1 MAFLNNQGLKTF
13 LAQIKAWVNS
23 KLENE
28 YAKIEKLPS
37 SHELTLPAGRLKG
50 DIDGDGIISLND
62 AELVRQHVMGINHLS
77 DDLLALAD
85 VTGDGEVARLDYAHV
100 KKFATSNFAVS
111 AVKKNSNI
119 SDTQGNWQLYGADDE
134 MAGLWYC
141 DVRLADC
148 EAGDS
153 IVATITDTDGSRLS
167 DASIK
172 IITYEGGST
181 SDCYLRVITK
191 KVPTTDVPISVNITH
206 DGEGHKTLV
215 YKEPAP
221 AKYQTTVTIPHDS
234 WTLAQGEQ
242 AGENEDVYT
251 YMWENFLVTSESVV
265 LCTIEPDQDD
275 IELHNQWHALMRAN
289 IRYLGVIDDQA
300 VFGAFGE
307 LPGCTI
313 KIRVTVL

>member
-1 MAFLNNQGLKTF
+1 MAFLNKQGLKTF

-50 DIDGDGIISLND
+50 DIDGDGILSLND
-62 AELVRQHVMGINHLS
+62 AELVRQHVMTINRLS

-85 VTGDGEVARLDYAHV
+85 VTGDGKVTALDYVQV
-100 KKFATSNFAVS
+100 KKFALGTLKVS
-111 AVKKNSNI
+111 AAKKVI

-141 DVRLADC
+141 DVRLADW

-153 IVATITDTDGSRLS
+153 IVVTITDTEGSRLS

-172 IITYEGGST
+172 IITYAGGST

-221 AKYQTTVTIPHDS
+221 VKYQTTVTLPYED
-234 WTLAQGEQ
+234 WGLAVGATEGEG
-242 AGENEDVYT
+242 AVYT
-251 YMWENFLVTSESVV
+251 CICDNLLLRPESAII
-265 LCTIEPDQDD
+265 CS
-275 IELHNQWHALMRAN
+275 
-289 IRYLGVIDDQA
+289 VIDDSTQQLA
-300 VFGAFGE
+300 VMAANVRYLTIKDGQIVFGAFGE
-307 LPGCTI
+307 IPSCNITMNVTI
-313 KIRVTVL
+313 L